1 VDAPPK
7 ANRWAMIGSDGAFTF
22 VLSNLLIVCTWG
34 ASLVWQVVRV
44 RRVARA
50 TAAATD
56 PPPGVLMV
64 LGVRLQK
71 DQVTREYARRLQRAA
86 DLFAGGGDPTILVL
100 GGRTG
105 GASVSEAEQGRRFL
119 VAAGIPPG
127 RILVEDRSAHT
138 LENLRH
144 ARILLQ
150 QRSERPL
157 ALITSRYHLARSHAM
172 ARGLRLQAALCAA
185 EDRWRD
191 GLVPTLLLLRE
202 GYLLHWYHVGKTWSE
217 WTGNRRSL
225 AKIS

>member
-1 VDAPPK
+1 
-7 ANRWAMIGSDGAFTF
+7 MIGSDGAFTF
-22 VLSNLLIVCTWG
+22 LLSNLLIAGTWG
-34 ASLVWQVVRV
+34 ASLIWHVVRV
-44 RRVARA
+44 RRIARE
-50 TAAATD
+50 TPAAID
-56 PPPGVLMV
+56 PPNLMPDLVMV
-64 LGVRLQK
+64 LGVRLRN
-71 DQVTREYARRLQRAA
+71 DRVTAEYARRLQRAA
-86 DLFAGGGDPTILVL
+86 ALFAGGGDPTILVL

-105 GASVSEAEQGRRFL
+105 DASVSEAEQGRRFL
-119 VAAGIPPG
+119 LDAGIPPT

-144 ARILLQ
+144 ARALLR

-157 ALITSRYHLARSHAM
+157 ALITSRYHLARSQAM

-191 GLVPTLLLLRE
+191 GVVPTLLLLRE
-202 GYLLHWYHVGKTWSE
+202 GYLLHWYHVGRTWSE